1 MLNKIVIMGRLTR
14 DPELRRTGTGTAVTN
29 FSVAVERDFAA
40 GDGEKK
46 TDFINCVAWRQ
57 TADFVK
63 QWFTKGKRILLVGPL
78 QNREYTAQDGTKRR
92 VTEIVADEV
101 EFADSKS
108 EQAAPAAPQPA
119 AKPQGFT
126 EATDEPDDLP
136 F

>member
-1 MLNKIVIMGRLTR
+1 MCGRLTK
-14 DPELRRTGTGTAVTN
+14 DPELRQTQSGTNVASFSIAVDRRFHDASGN
-29 FSVAVERDFAA
+29 KVSDFF
-40 GDGEKK
+40 DV
-46 TDFINCVAWRQ
+46 TAWRQ

-63 QWFTKGKRILLVGPL
+63 QYFTKGKRILLIGTL

-92 VTEIVADEV
+92 VTEIIADEV
-101 EFADSKS
+101 EFADGKS